1 MTIEMVDTNVLV
13 YSVAAS
19 EPQSAASRSFVDR
32 AKDPTAGL
40 CVFPHL
46 LAEFFAVITNPKRV
60 ASAKTPEEALVAI
73 EEFLALPGLTV
84 LPLPAEVVD
93 RWVQL
98 IRSRPAKR
106 AEVFDRQTAAGMLIH
121 GIETIYTYNLA
132 DFQGIPG
139 ITAKEPPSL

>member
-19 EPQSAASRSFVDR
+19 APQRAASRSLVDR
-32 AKDPTAGL
+32 AKEPSAGL

-60 ASAKTPEEALVAI
+60 SSPKTPEEALAAI

-84 LPLPAEVVD
+84 LPLPAEVVA

-98 IRSRPAKR
+98 IRSQPVKG
-106 AEVFDRQTAAGMLIH
+106 AEVFDRQTAAGMLLH
-121 GIETIYTYNLA
+121 GIENIYTYNLA

-139 ITAKEPPSL
+139 ITAKEPPSH